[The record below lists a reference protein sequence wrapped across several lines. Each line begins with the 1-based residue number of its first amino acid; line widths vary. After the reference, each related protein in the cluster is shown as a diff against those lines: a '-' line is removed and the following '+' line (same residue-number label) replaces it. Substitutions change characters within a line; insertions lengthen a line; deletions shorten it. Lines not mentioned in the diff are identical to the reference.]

1 MIGRDRPRCGAG
13 TMKMQNTLRTALGL
27 AAVVGL
33 ALPAAAAD
41 KKEFRYNVAPDS
53 SVSVI
58 NDYGQVR
65 VRASQARQVVV
76 TASAGSSKVEVD
88 CAQHANRVEVR
99 THFLQKTGESDG
111 RVEYD
116 IQVPAEAD
124 VTVRTATGTV
134 LVQGVNGDVSVDAD
148 TGKVDVRDG
157 RGHVRVR
164 TVGGP
169 ITLANLKDSFVEA
182 TSVGGQVVLTN
193 VAGRNV
199 SVNTTGGPIA
209 FAGDFAGGGQYSLST
224 HSGTIDVALPAS
236 ASVDVTAR
244 TVTGSVEN
252 DFPLNPP
259 AHTSMALVQGKTLAG
274 TSNAGASSVHL
285 RTFSGRIR
293 VKKQ

>member
-1 MIGRDRPRCGAG
+1 MR
-13 TMKMQNTLRTALGL
+13 MQNTVRKALGL
-27 AAVVGL
+27 AALVV
-33 ALPAAAAD
+33 AAIPAAAAD

-58 NDYGQVR
+58 NEYGQVR

-76 TASAGSSKVEVD
+76 TATASSSKVEVD

-99 THFLQKTGESDG
+99 THFLQKAGESDG

-116 IQVPAEAD
+116 IQVPADAD
-124 VTVRTATGTV
+124 VMVRTATGPV
-134 LVQGVNGDVSVDAD
+134 HVQGVNGDVSVDAD
-148 TGKVDVRDG
+148 TGKVEVRDSN
-157 RGHVRVR
+157 GHVRAR
-164 TVGGP
+164 TVSGT
-169 ITLANLKDSFVEA
+169 ITLTNLRDGFVEA
-182 TSVGGQVVLTN
+182 TSVGGEVTLN
-193 VAGRNV
+193 HVAGKNV

-209 FAGDFAGGGQYSLST
+209 FAGDFAGGGQYSLSS

-244 TVTGSVEN
+244 SVTGRVEN

-259 AHTSMALVQGKTLAG
+259 AHPTMALAQGKSLAG
-274 TSNAGASSVHL
+274 TSNSGASSVHL
-285 RTFSGRIR
+285 RTFSGKIR

>member
-1 MIGRDRPRCGAG
+1 
-13 TMKMQNTLRTALGL
+13 MQNTVRKALGL
-27 AAVVGL
+27 AALVV
-33 ALPAAAAD
+33 AAIPAAAAD

-58 NDYGQVR
+58 NEYGQVR

-76 TASAGSSKVEVD
+76 TATASSSKVEVD
-88 CAQHANRVEVR
+88 CTQHANRVEVR
-99 THFLQKTGESDG
+99 THFLQKAGESDG

-116 IQVPAEAD
+116 IQVPADAD
-124 VTVRTATGTV
+124 VMVRTATGPV
-134 LVQGVNGDVSVDAD
+134 HVQGVNGDVSVDAD
-148 TGKVDVRDG
+148 TGKVEVRDSN
-157 RGHVRVR
+157 GHVRAR
-164 TVGGP
+164 TVSGT
-169 ITLANLKDSFVEA
+169 ITLTNLRDGFVEA
-182 TSVGGQVVLTN
+182 TSVGGEVTLN
-193 VAGRNV
+193 HVAGKNV

-209 FAGDFAGGGQYSLST
+209 FAGDFAGGGQYSLSS

-244 TVTGSVEN
+244 SVTGSVEN

-259 AHTSMALVQGKTLAG
+259 AHPTMALAQGKSLAG
-274 TSNAGASSVHL
+274 TSNSGASSVHL